1 MSLLFLIKIT
11 TMWNMTRLMD
21 GLKHKGLK
29 LEKGTKS
36 KEEIKIKS
44 SYPFYHKD
52 GRKTEIY

>member
-1 MSLLFLIKIT
+1 
-11 TMWNMTRLMD
+11 MWNMTRLMD

-52 GRKTEIY
+52 GRKTEIDFKKKVV